1 MSSAIQIDDYTLLYE
16 CGRGAFGN
24 VYLAKDSKKRFVA
37 LKMVSLLGN
46 AGDRELQALEC
57 YRKCSNR
64 KHMLQIFEVVKKD
77 GPPPFF
83 YYTMEP
89 ADNIAGEDSSV
100 YTPCTLTEVLK
111 RQKTLSVQQ
120 TTELIGQILEDLAVI
135 HENHLVHRDI
145 KPANIFWVNKRAKLG
160 DIGLLAHEHSMTC
173 NAGSPGFMPSAKSGI
188 DVNSAAVDLFAITR
202 LIYVCLSGRSVNDY
216 PDMEPTDDL
225 MEHGCHLLSIMN
237 LSTDQLPDMT
247 VQDFQEKLYH
257 SNDSEMT
264 HGTSYSLT
272 CSAISGTAAAIPSTE
287 NRTDSQEDE
296 SGACLSRST
305 CHTHGHSDTSICK
318 TRTVAA
324 SGLST
329 LSALSD
335 LTSAGSWL
343 IKNNISGSA
352 LAMGMGAAGLG
363 VMAGGAV
370 TTMGIAAAPLLG
382 VVGTAYLIK
391 KLIEKKE

>member
-24 VYLAKDSKKRFVA
+24 VYLAKDSKERFVA

-77 GPPPFF
+77 GPPPYF

-100 YTPCTLTEVLK
+100 YTPCTLTAVLK

-160 DIGLLAHEHSMTC
+160 DIGLLTNEYSMTC
-173 NAGSPGFMPSAKSGI
+173 NAGSPGFMPPADSGI

-216 PDMEPTDDL
+216 PDLEPTDDL

-237 LSTDQLPDMT
+237 LTTDQLPDMT
-247 VQDFQEKLYH
+247 VQDFHEKLYH
-257 SNDSEMT
+257 SNDSETT
-264 HGTSYSLT
+264 HGTSDPFT
-272 CSAISGTAAAIPSTE
+272 CIQIPRSVAAIFSTE
-287 NRTDSQEDE
+287 NRTDSQGDE
-296 SGACLSRST
+296 SGACLASSI
-305 CHTHGHSDTSICK
+305 CHTRGHSDTSICK

-324 SGLST
+324 SDLST
-329 LSALSD
+329 LSALSN

-363 VMAGGAV
+363 LAGGAA
-370 TTMGIAAAPLLG
+370 TLGIAAAPLLG
-382 VVGTAYLIK
+382 VVGAAFLIK

>member
-24 VYLAKDSKKRFVA
+24 VYLAKDSKERFVA

-57 YRKCSNR
+57 YRKCSSR
-64 KHMLQIFEVVKKD
+64 KHMLQIFEVVKKN
-77 GPPPFF
+77 GPPPYF

-89 ADNIAGEDSSV
+89 ADNFAGEDSCV

-160 DIGLLAHEHSMTC
+160 DIGLLANEHSMTC
-173 NAGSPGFMPSAKSGI
+173 NAGSPGFMPPADSGI

-216 PDMEPTDDL
+216 PDLEPTDDL

-237 LSTDQLPDMT
+237 LSTDQLPNMT
-247 VQDFQEKLYH
+247 VQDFQKKLGYSSSSGMMH
-257 SNDSEMT
+257 GISESST
-264 HGTSYSLT
+264 CCSFGVSKSAV
-272 CSAISGTAAAIPSTE
+272 CSAIEVGDSRSNKGTIAHPITKVDE
-287 NRTDSQEDE
+287 TRTD
-296 SGACLSRST
+296 GASS
-305 CHTHGHSDTSICK
+305 
-318 TRTVAA
+318 
-324 SGLST
+324 LST
-329 LSALSD
+329 WTVLSGVA
-335 LTSAGSWL
+335 SAGSWL

-352 LAMGMGAAGLG
+352 LAMGMGATGLG
-363 VMAGGAV
+363 VMAGGA
-370 TTMGIAAAPLLG
+370 TIGIAGAPLLG
-382 VVGTAYLIK
+382 VAATAYLIK
-391 KLIEKKE
+391 KLTEKK